1 MNKIGQVFDDYLIIT
16 EAGYE
21 VHGVCFTIFFL
32 LLCMFEI
39 FHNIF

>member
-21 VHGVCFTIFFL
+21 VHGGMFYYFL
-32 LLCMFEI
+32 LYCMFEI